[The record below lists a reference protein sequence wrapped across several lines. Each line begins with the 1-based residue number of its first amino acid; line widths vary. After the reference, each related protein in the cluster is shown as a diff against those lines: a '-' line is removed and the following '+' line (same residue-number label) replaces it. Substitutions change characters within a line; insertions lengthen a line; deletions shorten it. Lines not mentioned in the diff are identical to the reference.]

1 MEAAPTTPTDLPQPP
16 VTFWRDG
23 VPVVKR
29 VMPPYL
35 FGTAVGWGI
44 YGLLGWGEFV
54 AMLTGLA
61 FAFPFVLR
69 LRNDAV
75 LQHHYKRLTARADLM
90 LLTQFVS
97 NGLGML
103 CALSIV
109 LHTLT
114 WSQVA
119 MALAPILI
127 GGGIPLALSGR
138 PRRVGTQRVCKFCDY
153 EYTYGY
159 PPETDPSAPHR
170 CPECGKG
177 WLGDLAVGVKRSSPV
192 RVASGAACVLLGF
205 ALFSSPAWST
215 RWLPQL
221 PTVVVEA
228 MVFGQGSDR
237 REAWM
242 ELSQR
247 MTSFTAADHER
258 VFVKLLD
265 LRRESLYLISRE
277 QHAYMLQQLG
287 VMPVD
292 LQERFYRET
301 FRVDM
306 DRVASSRVD
315 RTFIRITPKD
325 GDYMA
330 DTLMRV
336 RGISAGE
343 QALPVQ
349 LEQAWPGLRDV
360 THYFEVQVT
369 RDEIVVS
376 VPRTD
381 ADLQIHLRV
390 AVMTAPWRGNALGS
404 DDPAGAAFLRDI
416 DAVLPAK

>member
-1 MEAAPTTPTDLPQPP
+1 M
-16 VTFWRDG
+16 
-23 VPVVKR
+23 PVVKR

-44 YGLLGWGEFV
+44 YGLLGWSEFL
-54 AMLTGLA
+54 AMMTGLA

-75 LQHHYKRLTARADLM
+75 IQHHYKRLTARADLL
-90 LLTQFVS
+90 LLTQFVA

-103 CALSIV
+103 CALSVV

-114 WSQVA
+114 WSQAA
-119 MALAPILI
+119 MSLAPILI
-127 GGGIPLALSGR
+127 AGGIPLALSGR

-153 EYTYGY
+153 EYSYGY
-159 PPETDPSAPHR
+159 PPETDPSAPYR

-177 WLGDLAVGVKRSSPV
+177 WLADLAVGVKRSSPV
-192 RVASGAACVLLGF
+192 RVACGAACILLGF

-221 PTVVVEA
+221 PTAVVEA
-228 MVFGQGSDR
+228 MVFGHGSDR

-247 MTSFTAADHER
+247 MTSFSAADHER

-265 LRRESLYLISRE
+265 MRRESLYYLSRE
-277 QHAYMLQQLG
+277 QHAYMLQQFSA
-287 VMPVD
+287 MPES

-301 FRVDM
+301 FVVDI
-306 DRVASSRVD
+306 DRIASPRVD

-325 GDYMA
+325 GDYVA
-330 DTLMRV
+330 ETLLRV
-336 RGISAGE
+336 RGISIGE
-343 QALPVQ
+343 TALPVQ

-360 THYFEVQVT
+360 THYFEVSVT
-369 RDEIVVS
+369 RDDVIVS
-376 VPRTD
+376 VPRTEQ
-381 ADLQIHLRV
+381 DLQIHLRV
-390 AVMTAPWRGNALGS
+390 AVMIPPWQRNALSG
-404 DDPAGAAFLRDI
+404 DDPAGAAYLRDI
-416 DAVLPAK
+416 DVVLPSN